1 MHHENL
7 NFFCIPLNYVQYIP
21 PLLKGDDNFTFESA
35 NQLYVQRDYQL
46 TEQFQSEMEQ
56 HFGAPAQ
63 SVDFRDFAVEETRAK
78 INKWVQDFTH
88 DKIKEILPQ
97 GRPI

>member
-1 MHHENL
+1 M
-7 NFFCIPLNYVQYIP
+7 
-21 PLLKGDDNFTFESA
+21 ESA

-46 TEQFQSEMEQ
+46 MEQFQSEMEQ
-56 HFGAPAQ
+56 HFDAPAQ
-63 SVDFRDFAVEETRAK
+63 SVDFRDFAVEETRVK
-78 INKWVQDFTH
+78 INKWVEDFTH